1 MNNETTKPNG
11 VTMLEDATE
20 LGPLALGSSEGLGLT
35 PDRAGQPRLMTI
47 IDGAQ
52 DDETGHWYSPAA
64 VREMLAEERER
75 CASLC
80 RGAIHAAAESG
91 NAEAVRLISEL
102 HQRVLRLNV
111 RAKRGQTAAQM
122 PDTE

>member
-75 CASLC
+75 CARLC
-80 RGAIHAAAESG
+80 RSLSLSAEVQSGEEAANWLKDAADHIEG
-91 NAEAVRLISEL
+91 
-102 HQRVLRLNV
+102 LR
-111 RAKRGQTAAQM
+111 A
-122 PDTE
+122 